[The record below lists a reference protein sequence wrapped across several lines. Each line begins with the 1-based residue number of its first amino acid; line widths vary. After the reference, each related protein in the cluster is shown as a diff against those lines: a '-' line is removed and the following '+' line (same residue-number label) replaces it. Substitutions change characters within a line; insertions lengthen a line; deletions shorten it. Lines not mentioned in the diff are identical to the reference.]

1 MTARQYPKGHL
12 LSVKFA
18 LYHHVGISDGFGSVF
33 ENSRARAGRGLVSLA
48 DFSDDKE
55 IVDHG
60 FLPGSL
66 SAKDIIVNA
75 EQLIADPKRYHLLKN
90 NCEHFVHEV
99 CGIRIVSPQ
108 LRRALVLIATLC
120 INRCTRGRLRTALM
134 WSIISQFSHLNE
146 TSLSWWKRALFTSA
160 GFWLVFLAADNDSN
174 DIDDS
179 DNVEDSLQSKP
190 TEVITD

>member
-1 MTARQYPKGHL
+1 MTASLYPKGHL
-12 LSVKFA
+12 ISVKFP

-48 DFSDDKE
+48 DFSADKE

-60 FLPGSL
+60 FLPGGL
-66 SAKDIIVNA
+66 SAKAIVINA

-99 CGIRIVSPQ
+99 CGVKIVSPQ
-108 LRRALVLIATLC
+108 LRRALILIATLC
-120 INRCTRGRLRTALM
+120 VNRCTRGRLRTALM
-134 WSIISQFSHLNE
+134 WSLISQVSHLNE
-146 TSLSWWKRALFTSA
+146 ASLSWWKHALFTSA

-179 DNVEDSLQSKP
+179 GNVADSLQSEP
-190 TEVITD
+190 MAIVTD